1 MKNFLS
7 KILIVLTA
15 IFLVQA
21 FSPDVYAAAP
31 PKGIPSGGKG
41 ATEAAAIE
49 DMKMST
55 IKRVLA
61 QITERSDDP
70 NSPYQQ
76 LIKLYSTFIDKVHID
91 KRGKNSSGVFV
102 TGRIEIKYTDLQF
115 ALGQI
120 VKLLHGSDPTTREVY
135 VFVRFVGNVT
145 EEQRRSA
152 ENVILQRYLTRLR
165 ENKFVVANADEVVSQ
180 LNQTRMM
187 SFEQFVEFVKRKTNE
202 NPEICTAVVGEM
214 RMAKELEH
222 ADGVTM
228 SCEMD
233 IHALDCLNNFKVIED
248 YDGSEILSV
257 PNSDINRYGM
267 FLFEKAAVTS
277 SKSITDSL
285 VKYWSGK

>member
-1 MKNFLS
+1 MKNFFS

-21 FSPDVYAAAP
+21 FSPNVYAAQP
-31 PKGIPSGGKG
+31 RGIPSGGKG

-49 DMKMST
+49 DMKLST

-76 LIKLYSTFIDKVHID
+76 LIKLYDRFILNVHVDK
-91 KRGKNSSGVFV
+91 KGKNASGAFV
-102 TGRIEIKYTDLQF
+102 TGRIEIKYTDLQA
-115 ALGQI
+115 ALGQL
-120 VKLLHGSDPTTREVY
+120 VKIFHAGDVTREVY

-145 EEQRRSA
+145 EEQRRAA
-152 ENVILQRYLTRLR
+152 ENVILQRYMTRLK
-165 ENKFVVANADEVVSQ
+165 ENKFVVANADEVIGQ
-180 LNQTRMM
+180 LNQTRLMG
-187 SFEQFVEFVKRKTNE
+187 FEQFVEFVKQKTKE
-202 NPEICTAVVGEM
+202 NPEICTAVVGEI

-222 ADGVTM
+222 ADGITM

-233 IHALDCLNNFKVIED
+233 IHSLDCLNNFKIIED
-248 YDGSEILSV
+248 YDGSEVLSV

-285 VKYWSGK
+285 VKYWAGK

>member
-1 MKNFLS
+1 MKNFFS

-21 FSPDVYAAAP
+21 LSPVALAAEP

-41 ATEAAAIE
+41 ANEAAAIE
-49 DMKMST
+49 DMKIST

-70 NSPYQQ
+70 ASPYQQ
-76 LIKLYSTFIDKVHID
+76 LIKLYDKFIGKVHIE
-91 KRGKNSSGVFV
+91 KRGKNASGAFV

-115 ALGQI
+115 ALGQL
-120 VKLLHGSDPTTREVY
+120 VKIFHANDITREVY

-145 EEQRRSA
+145 DEQLHAA
-152 ENVILQRYLTRLR
+152 ENVILQRYMTRLK
-165 ENKFVVANADEVVSQ
+165 ENKFVVANSDEVIGQ
-180 LNQTRMM
+180 LNQTRSMN
-187 SFEQFVEFVKRKTNE
+187 FNQFVEFVKHKTKE
-202 NPEICTAVVGEM
+202 NPEICTAIVGEI

-222 ADGVTM
+222 ADGITM
-228 SCEMD
+228 SCEID
-233 IHALDCLNNFKVIED
+233 IHSLDCLNNFTIIED
-248 YDGSEILSV
+248 YDGSEVLSV
-257 PNSDINRYGM
+257 PSMDINRYGM

-285 VKYWSGK
+285 VKYWAQK

>member
-7 KILIVLTA
+7 KIFIVLTA

-76 LIKLYSTFIDKVHID
+76 LIKLYSTFIDKVHIE
-91 KRGKNSSGVFV
+91 KRGKNASGVFV
-102 TGRIEIKYTDLQF
+102 TGRVEIKYTDLQF

-120 VKLLHGSDPTTREVY
+120 VKLLNTGSDNREVY

-145 EEQRRSA
+145 EEQRSA
-152 ENVILQRYLTRLR
+152 AEKVILQRYLTRLR
-165 ENKFVVANADEVVSQ
+165 ENKFIVANPDEVVGL
-180 LNQTRMM
+180 LNQTRSMN
-187 SFEQFVEFVKRKTNE
+187 FEQFVEFFKKKTEE
-202 NPEICTAVVGEM
+202 NLQICTVVVGEM
-214 RMAKELEH
+214 RMAKEVEH

-233 IHALDCLNNFKVIED
+233 IHVMDCWHNFNIIED

-257 PNSDINRYGM
+257 PSTDINRYGM

-285 VKYWSGK
+285 VKYWTTRK

>member
-1 MKNFLS
+1 MKNYFRKL
-7 KILIVLTA
+7 LLVLTA

-21 FSPDVYAAAP
+21 FSPMVYAEQP
-31 PKGIPSGGKG
+31 RGIPSGGKG
-41 ATEAAAIE
+41 ASESAAIE
-49 DMKMST
+49 DMKVST

-76 LIKLYSTFIDKVHID
+76 LLKLYDRFIDKVHVD
-91 KRGKNSSGVFV
+91 KRGKSSTGFVV
-102 TGRIEIKYTDLQF
+102 TGRIEIKYADLQL
-115 ALGQI
+115 ALGKIVQI
-120 VKLLHGSDPTTREVY
+120 LHAGDVTREVY

-145 EEQRRSA
+145 EEQNRQA
-152 ENVILQRYLTRLR
+152 ENVILQRYMTRLK
-165 ENKFVVANADEVVSQ
+165 ENKFVVANADEVIGQ
-180 LNQTRMM
+180 LNQTR
-187 SFEQFVEFVKRKTNE
+187 SLNFDQFVNFVKQKCNE
-202 NPEICTAVVGEM
+202 NPAICTAVVGEI
-214 RMAKELEH
+214 RMAKETEH

-233 IHALDCLNNFKVIED
+233 IHSLDCLNNFKIIED

-267 FLFEKAAVTS
+267 YLFEKAAVTS

>member
-1 MKNFLS
+1 MKKFFN

-15 IFLVQA
+15 IFLMQA
-21 FSPDVYAAAP
+21 FCPSVYAAT

-49 DMKMST
+49 DMKLST

-61 QITERSDDP
+61 QITERSDEP
-70 NSPYQQ
+70 SSPYQQ
-76 LIKLYSTFIDKVHID
+76 LLKLYNSFVQAVHVE
-91 KRGKNSSGVFV
+91 KKGKNASGFVV
-102 TGRIEIKYTDLQF
+102 TGRIEIKYTDIQF
-115 ALGQI
+115 ALGQL
-120 VKLLHGSDPTTREVY
+120 VKILHADSADTREVY

-145 EEQRRSA
+145 EEQNRQA
-152 ENVILQRYLTRLR
+152 EDVILQRYMTRLR
-165 ENKFVVANADEVVSQ
+165 ENKFIVTNADEVIGQ
-180 LNQTRMM
+180 LSQTRNMN
-187 SFEQFVEFVKRKTNE
+187 FDQFVEFVKKKCIE

-214 RMAKELEH
+214 RMAKETEH
-222 ADGVTM
+222 EDGVTM

-233 IHALDCLNNFKVIED
+233 IHSLDCLNNFKVIED

-257 PNSDINRYGM
+257 PSADINRFGIY
-267 FLFEKAAVTS
+267 LFEKAAVTS